1 MNIFDSIAELL
12 QQLFDQL
19 VNLLAPLLEL
29 LGIESGNDD

>member
-1 MNIFDSIAELL
+1 MDIFDSISELL

-29 LGIESGNDD
+29 LGIDTGDDA